1 MGGNVHQDRAIAGV
15 LDETARA
22 MEASAGA
29 PRGEV
34 MQAVLGS
41 GLSDEAYTALT
52 AMVEAPGGEEAIR
65 AVIRRAAARLLW
77 DLAIVADEEREV
89 GGAPAVI
96 HGRQGE
102 FGRGG
107 RGHPCTWSERA
118 WSESS
123 LIASTSRSRRK

>member
-77 DLAIVADEEREV
+77 DLAIVVDEQREV
-89 GGAPAVI
+89 GGAVLRL
-96 HGRQGE
+96 GVKDGSGVR
-102 FGRGG
+102 
-107 RGHPCTWSERA
+107 WSEGSVHEELMARLMERGVE
-118 WSESS
+118 W
-123 LIASTSRSRRK
+123 